1 MGRRSEASVMPGA
14 VAHHAATSPLAG
26 HPPSRE
32 MLIDIAQ
39 LEREYYER
47 LPDLDD
53 ANQLVSIG
61 SSGHRGSPSR
71 GSFTEAHVLAI
82 TQAVCDF
89 RHEQGIDGPLYIG
102 RDTHALSG
110 PAQRTVLSVAISN
123 GIESVIQR
131 DDGVT
136 PTAVISRAVVVYN
149 QIRKWR
155 FADGLAIAPSHQPAY
170 CGRIQERDPHGRP
183 AD

>member
-1 MGRRSEASVMPGA
+1 MPGA

-26 HPPSRE
+26 HLPNRE

-53 ANQLVSIG
+53 ETQWVSFG
-61 SSGHRGSPSR
+61 SSGHRGSPLH

-82 TQAVCDF
+82 AQAVCEF
-89 RHEQGIDGPLYIG
+89 RREQGIDGPLYIG

-110 PAQRTVLSVAISN
+110 PAQRSGLSVLVPN
-123 GIESVIQR
+123 GVEAVIQR
-131 DDGVT
+131 DDGTT
-136 PTAVISRAVVVYN
+136 PTPALSRTIVLYN
-149 QIRKWR
+149 QI
-155 FADGLAIAPSHQPAY
+155 
-170 CGRIQERDPHGRP
+170 
-183 AD
+183 